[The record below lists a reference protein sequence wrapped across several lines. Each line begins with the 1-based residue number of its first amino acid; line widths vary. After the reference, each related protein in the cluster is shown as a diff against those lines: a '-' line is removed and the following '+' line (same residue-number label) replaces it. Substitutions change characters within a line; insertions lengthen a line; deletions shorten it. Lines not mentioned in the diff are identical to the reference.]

1 MEKYEEL
8 LVSLRKVTRAID
20 LYSKK
25 LSKETGLTS
34 PQLLVLRAIAEREN
48 AMVKEIAES
57 INLSSAT
64 ITSILDR
71 LEKRELV
78 TRKRSETDKRKVGVN
93 LTALGE
99 EIVKD
104 SPTPLQEHFI
114 TRFESMK
121 EWEQSQMLA
130 TMQRIV
136 NMMDAEELDASP
148 VLEVGHLHQPVQ
160 THLGD

>member
-1 MEKYEEL
+1 MKKYEEL
-8 LVSLRKVTRAID
+8 LVSLRKVIRAID

-34 PQLLVLRAIAEREN
+34 PQLLVLQSIYRHEGV
-48 AMVKEIAES
+48 MVKEIAED

-78 TRKRSETDKRKVGVN
+78 TRLRSTQDKRKVEISLTQTGVDM
-93 LTALGE
+93 
-99 EIVKD
+99 IKD
-104 SPTPLQEHFI
+104 APTPLQEHFI
-114 TRFESMK
+114 KSFESME

-136 NMMDAEELDASP
+136 SMMNAGELDASP
-148 VLEVGHLHQPVQ
+148 VLEVGVLHVKP
-160 THLGD
+160 DE